1 MIAGITT
8 KSCKFADNCRE
19 SKTETHCILLL
30 RSGDKNCLTTLRG
43 IVGDSPQLIIIYHD
57 KSPNPGKF
65 CSKDK
70 MAGVAEVPEQ
80 QHIKEQCRFVHLPTQ
95 DGLKQVHQHPL

>member
-8 KSCKFADNCRE
+8 KSCEFADNCRE

-43 IVGDSPQLIIIYHD
+43 IVGDSHQLIIIYHD
-57 KSPNPGKF
+57 KSPVTFWLQIQENF
-65 CSKDK
+65 
-70 MAGVAEVPEQ
+70 VPR
-80 QHIKEQCRFVHLPTQ
+80 IKWQEWQRSLNSNT
-95 DGLKQVHQHPL
+95 